1 MGVQVN
7 QSGKDR
13 EAGPIDAFGAFWCW
27 ATGGDGRN
35 LVICDADALTHEDV
49 TSLNVNEAASL

>member
-7 QSGKDR
+7 QSGKDS

-27 ATGGDGRN
+27 TTGGDRSD
-35 LVICDADALTHEDV
+35 LVICDADALTRQDV